1 MAKAQITMPDELL
14 AKLDDY
20 ADRNYTTRSGAI
32 TMMVN
37 NYLVSRELT
46 VQMQQVTDALCKM
59 AAGGQLSEAEQQQ
72 LLAFEQVAKM
82 LPER

>member
-1 MAKAQITMPDELL
+1 MKVQITMPDELL

-46 VQMQQVTDALCKM
+46 VQIQQVSEALMKM
-59 AAGGQLSEAEQQQ
+59 AAGGQLSDAEQQK
-72 LLAFEQVAKM
+72 LLGFEQLSKM
-82 LPER
+82 LPSV

>member
-1 MAKAQITMPDELL
+1 
-14 AKLDDY
+14 
-20 ADRNYTTRSGAI
+20 
-32 TMMVN
+32 MMVN

-72 LLAFEQVAKM
+72 LLAFEQVAKL

>member
-1 MAKAQITMPDELL
+1 MKVQITMPDELL

-46 VQMQQVTDALCKM
+46 VQIQQVSEALTKM
-59 AAGGQLSEAEQQQ
+59 AAGGQLSDAEQQR
-72 LLAFEQVAKM
+72 LLGFEQLSKM
-82 LPER
+82 LPSV

>member
-1 MAKAQITMPDELL
+1 MAKVQITMPDELL

-46 VQMQQVTDALCKM
+46 VQMQQVTDAL
-59 AAGGQLSEAEQQQ
+59 
-72 LLAFEQVAKM
+72 
-82 LPER
+82 

>member
-1 MAKAQITMPDELL
+1 MKVQITMPDELL

-20 ADRNYTTRSGAI
+20 ADRNYTSRSGAI

-46 VQMQQVTDALCKM
+46 LQMQQVTEALTKM

-72 LLAFEQVAKM
+72 LLGFEQMAKL
-82 LPER
+82 LPNR